1 MQPIV
6 FYIIAGCLAASL
18 LTLQALSLASLRR
31 MKRLVKEKPEKK
43 EQPETTKSVF
53 ADILEFEDIDLQ
65 FSHTLRAV
73 RDAKDSQI
81 DALKETISDL
91 REQLSI
97 YDVKPYL
104 GDHEENDKEDEP
116 GYRIISSEEF
126 IKKYEEEQRQ
136 AAAEEEPSLKSTEE
150 TQPQDTGND
159 LFDFEEPVE
168 DTPSI
173 TALRSEIEWLK
184 NETTAKDDS
193 LARLGKSLEKATAE
207 KKELV
212 KNYEERLEGKDKR
225 IKELIENFEEFKK
238 EAKKTANDY
247 RALGME
253 KHNLELKNEELQQY
267 LKDAEKAEERERKA
281 KETAQN
287 DLRTLVESR
296 EKNLKDTQKSVK
308 ELEALQKTITEK
320 DSEIARLKDLSVG
333 DSDITVRELLE
344 KNERIQE
351 LEEQVR
357 SLGGEKGAP
366 KPQEVEPSLFPEPEE
381 PETTQ
386 EETFENPGRAV
397 ALDGFKNDMLRQGIT
412 EAQYNAVTRLGIAT
426 LGDLLKWTEKS
437 LGDMPGVTG
446 GVVDT
451 LRGILGRYGLRFGM
465 DAADQEALMA
475 SGRVGP
481 ARRALPTDRSVA
493 ENDALNT
500 PVADLQLGA
509 VYKAALRKAGIA
521 TAGDL
526 VVRSRHDL
534 VTIPGLN
541 AQCLD
546 KTQEALKRLG
556 LDFDMDTAQI
566 RKFAYAA
573 EKEKQRARLNNKR
586 SKKEE

>member
-6 FYIIAGCLAASL
+6 FYIIAGCLAAAL
-18 LTLQALSLASLRR
+18 LTLQAISLASLRR

-43 EQPETTKSVF
+43 EQPATTKSIF

-91 REQLSI
+91 KEQLSI

-104 GDHEENDKEDEP
+104 GDHEENDKEEEP

-159 LFDFEEPVE
+159 LFDFEEPVA

-173 TALRSEIEWLK
+173 TALQSEIERLK

-193 LARLGKSLEKATAE
+193 LARLGKSLEKAAAE

-225 IKELIENFEEFKK
+225 IKELIENLEEFK
-238 EAKKTANDY
+238 
-247 RALGME
+247 
-253 KHNLELKNEELQQY
+253 
-267 LKDAEKAEERERKA
+267 KAEERERKA
-281 KETAQN
+281 KEFAQN
-287 DLRTLVESR
+287 NLRILVESR
-296 EKNLKDTQKSVK
+296 EESLKDTQKSIE
-308 ELEALQKTITEK
+308 ELEALKKAISEK

-381 PETTQ
+381 PETPQ

-397 ALDGFKNDMLRQGIT
+397 TLDGFKNDMLRQGIT

-481 ARRALPTDRSVA
+481 ARRSLPTDRSVA

-500 PVADLQLGA
+500 SVADLQLGA

-521 TAGDL
+521 AAGDL

-586 SKKEE
+586 DKKEE

>member
-6 FYIIAGCLAASL
+6 FYIIAGCLAAAL

-43 EQPETTKSVF
+43 EQPETTKSIF

-91 REQLSI
+91 KEQLSI

-150 TQPQDTGND
+150 TQPQDTGED
-159 LFDFEEPVE
+159 PFAFEEPVE

-173 TALRSEIEWLK
+173 TALRSEIELLK
-184 NETTAKDDS
+184 KETTAKDDS
-193 LARLGKSLEKATAE
+193 LARLCKSLEKAAAE

-212 KNYEERLEGKDKR
+212 KNYEERLEGKDKK
-225 IKELIENFEEFKK
+225 IKELTENFEEFKK
-238 EAKKTANDY
+238 EAKK
-247 RALGME
+247 
-253 KHNLELKNEELQQY
+253 
-267 LKDAEKAEERERKA
+267 AEARERKA
-281 KETAQN
+281 KETAQE

-296 EKNLKDTQKSVK
+296 EENLKDTQKSVE
-308 ELEALQKTITEK
+308 ELEALQKAISEK

-344 KNERIQE
+344 KDERIQE

-381 PETTQ
+381 PETPQ

-397 ALDGFKNDMLRQGIT
+397 TLDGFKNDMLHQGIT

-465 DAADQEALMA
+465 DAADQKALMA

-586 SKKEE
+586 DKKEE